1 MKNLT
6 LLLVLVSGLLA
17 GYLVGDYRGRHAREA
32 LQQAIETG
40 KTLDIE
46 RQTALAQLKRELD
59 GISASHQQELEAIRH
74 RSATR
79 EAAWHRAR
87 SLPGEQAKRLEA
99 QLAAADARLG
109 TLVARRNTATGNE
122 QVSLDQQIVR
132 LRQERDD
139 LRSEIEGHACLQTR
153 LPHAVAEA
161 LNETGANG
169 G

>member
-17 GYLVGDYRGRHAREA
+17 GYLVGDYRGRQAREA

-46 RQTALAQLKRELD
+46 RQTALSQLKRELD
-59 GISASHQQELEAIRH
+59 GINATHQQELDAIRH

-87 SLPGEQAKRLEA
+87 SELGEQAKRSEA
-99 QLAAADARLG
+99 QLAATDARLE
-109 TLVARRNTATGNE
+109 TLIARRNTATGNE
-122 QVSLDQQIVR
+122 KASLDQQIVR
-132 LRQERDD
+132 LQQERDE
-139 LRSEIEGHACLQTR
+139 LRSEIEGQTCLQTR
-153 LPHAVAEA
+153 VPHAVAEA